1 MSTTTTTTPT
11 TPLPA
16 ILILCTSSTAPGHV
30 LPLTAIA
37 RHLVAHHYPVTF
49 VGGAQHRHLI
59 EASGATFFP
68 VCDALT
74 LEHGPYRQWGA
85 ERARYAEGLP
95 RMVQDFRTFFVGQV
109 DGQVESTRRALEA
122 VRCGV
127 GKGREVVVVCETM
140 WFGYLPWKWGAERT
154 RGWEEGEAM
163 PRSLGVNVTPLML
176 DGEGVSPFPLGLLPA
191 EGKGVGER
199 DGLLREWLYEYV
211 VREAY
216 DGFRERIREAGGVEV
231 PDEWM
236 INLSVTAH
244 DTTLQLCHPALEYP
258 RPDLPAHVKFA
269 GSLPPSKVVPP
280 GFVFPDWWQR
290 EVVGNPGLPGS
301 PGRPKIVVVSQG
313 TLARDYSM
321 VLVPTIRALAGR
333 RDVMVVALLG
343 KQGLAVPPGVLP
355 APEEGV
361 NLDNVHVVDFFPY
374 DSLLSYADVMVFN
387 AGYGGFM
394 HCVVNGVP
402 MVAAGLTEDKCE
414 VAARV
419 EWTGV
424 GINLRT
430 GRPSPAAVASAVD
443 RVLGSEGKYRARV
456 KELAIEVSKG
466 NPLEVV
472 ERELRAL
479 VQG

>member
-1 MSTTTTTTPT
+1 MSTENQ
-11 TPLPA
+11 TPLPPA
-16 ILILCTSSTAPGHV
+16 ILILCTTSTAPGHV
-30 LPLTAIA
+30 LPLTSIA
-37 RHLVAHHYPVTF
+37 RHLTAHHYPVTF
-49 VGGAQHRHLI
+49 VGAPQHRALI

-74 LEHGPYRQWGA
+74 LEHGPYREWGA
-85 ERARYAEGLP
+85 ARARYAEGLP

-109 DGQVESTRRALEA
+109 RGQVESTRRALEYVKREVVGGA
-122 VRCGV
+122 VG
-127 GKGREVVVVCETM
+127 GRGVVVVCETM
-140 WFGYLPWKWGAERT
+140 WFGYLPWKWGAERPA
-154 RGWEEGEAM
+154 GWGEGEVM

-176 DGEGVSPFPLGLLPA
+176 DGEGVPPFPLGLLPG
-191 EGKGVGER
+191 EGEMVEER

-216 DGFRERIREAGGVEV
+216 DGFRERMREAGGVDV

-244 DTTLQLCHPALEYP
+244 DTTLQLCHPVLEYP

-269 GSLPPSKVVPP
+269 GCLPPSKVVPV
-280 GFVFPDWWQR
+280 GFVFPEWWKR
-290 EVVGNPGLPGS
+290 EVVES
-301 PGRPKIVVVSQG
+301 PARPKVVVVSQG

-321 VLVPTIRALAGR
+321 LLAPTIRALAGR
-333 RDVMVVALLG
+333 KDVLVIALLG
-343 KQGLAVPPGVLP
+343 KQGLEVPPGLLP
-355 APEEGV
+355 APEEAV
-361 NLDNVHVVDFFPY
+361 SLDNIHVVDFFPY

-430 GRPSPAAVASAVD
+430 GRPSPSAVASAVD
-443 RVLGSEGKYRARV
+443 RILDSEGKYSTRV
-456 KELAIEVSKG
+456 KELAVEVAKG

-472 ERELRAL
+472 ERELLAL